1 MSAPQD
7 LRFTKTHEWVRLDG
21 DVATVG
27 ITDHAQSELG
37 DITYLEL
44 PEIGDEVSRSQPFG
58 IVESV
63 KAASDIYAPVDGEV
77 VERNEQ
83 AVEAPD
89 LVNSSPYDRAWL
101 VKIRLAD
108 PSQVETL
115 MTPADYDAFAETA
128 STH

>member
-7 LRFTKTHEWVRLDG
+7 LHFTKTHEWVRLEG

-101 VKIRLAD
+101 IKIRLAD

-115 MTPADYDAFAETA
+115 MTPGDYDAFAETA